1 MDVELTYLL
10 NSGFLV
16 RAGKTL
22 FVFDDYS
29 DPRHAVDQAVARGD
43 FDRLYIFASHAHF
56 DHFDP
61 HIKLYEQAVTQYIF
75 GYDIRH
81 TKAVR
86 SFPKSKTIFMPTYSR
101 WEDEA
106 ITAESFDSTDAG
118 VSFRVVLKENGLAI
132 FHAGDFNW
140 WDWDGE
146 DRETRKLAE
155 NAFRKQMKKLRGM
168 EADLAFFPVDGR
180 LGVNLDKGA
189 KEFCAET
196 DVHALVTM
204 HSVGYPAWQPPKDF
218 FRPGGRIPVWS
229 PREPGEKNVLRD
241 GRLLK

>member
-1 MDVELTYLL
+1 MTYLL

-16 RAGKTL
+16 RVGRVL
-22 FVFDDYS
+22 LVFDDYK
-29 DPRHAVDQAVARGD
+29 DPSRAVDKAVAADD
-43 FDRLYIFASHAHF
+43 FDQLYVFASHAHF

-61 HIKLYEQAVTQYIF
+61 HIGLYADAVNQYIF

-81 TKAVR
+81 TKRVR
-86 SFPKSKTIFMPTYSR
+86 AFPQDKVQFLATYSH
-101 WEDEA
+101 WEDEDLSV
-106 ITAESFDSTDAG
+106 ESFDSTDTG
-118 VSFRVVLKENGLAI
+118 VSFLVTLKQSGVRI

-155 NAFRKQMKKLRGM
+155 NAFRKQMKKLQGLQ
-168 EADLAFFPVDGR
+168 ADVAFFPVDGR
-180 LGVNLDKGA
+180 LGGQLDKGA

-196 DVHALVTM
+196 DIGALVTM
-204 HSVGYPAWQPPKDF
+204 HSVGYPAWQPPVGF
-218 FRPGGRIPVWS
+218 FRPGHEVPVWS